1 MFGKQETCEVLVVG
15 AGPVGLFTALQLAE
29 RGIKIRVV
37 DQEKRTA
44 THSYALVLHPE
55 TLRAMFRSGPFRN
68 VLKDGAGL
76 RGMAFYD
83 GAQRKAEVGFPE
95 VEGAMPF
102 ALVLPQSALEKVLE
116 DELARWDVRVEWNHR
131 LTALSQDAE
140 GVTAEVAK
148 LDRAAAGYP
157 YARMEWIVAKSATVR
172 AQYVVGADGYA
183 SFVRRALEI
192 AYREVGKPQS
202 FSVYEFTCSGGSPFD
217 EVRVGLNDQST
228 EVVWPIAPDRFRF
241 SFQIEDA
248 SRHEATAA
256 QLERFIRERAPWFTA
271 QPQDIRWTTAVLFE
285 RRLAERFGVDRVWLA
300 GDAAH
305 ITGPI
310 GGQSMNV
317 GLLEGRDLAA
327 AIAASLREGAD
338 RSKLE
343 EYGRERREEWK
354 RLLGTEGPVQT
365 DRHADPWVAARADR
379 IVPCLPASGPDL
391 ERLLDQLGIAFT
403 GAPRASM

>member
-1 MFGKQETCEVLVVG
+1 MFGKPETCEVLVVG
-15 AGPVGLFTALQLAE
+15 AGPVGLFAALQLAE
-29 RGIKIRVV
+29 RGIKVRIV

-55 TLRAMFRSGPFRN
+55 TLRALFRSGPFRN

-83 GAQRKAEVGFPE
+83 AAQRKAEVGFPE
-95 VEGAMPF
+95 VDGALPF
-102 ALVLPQSALEKVLE
+102 ALVLPQSMLEKVLE
-116 DELARWDVRVEWNHR
+116 DELARWDVHVEWNHR
-131 LTALSQDAE
+131 LTAISQDAE

-148 LDRAAAGYP
+148 LDRAASGYP
-157 YARMEWIVAKSATVR
+157 YARMEWIVAKTIPIR
-172 AQYVVGADGYA
+172 AKFLVGADGYS

-192 AYREVGKPQS
+192 SYREVGRAQS
-202 FSVYEFTCSGGSPFD
+202 FSVYEFTCTGGGPSD
-217 EVRVGLNDQST
+217 EVRVALNDATT
-228 EVVWPIAPDRFRF
+228 EVLWPLAPDRFRF

-248 SRHEATAA
+248 TRHEATAA
-256 QLERFIRERAPWFTA
+256 QLERFIRERAPWF
-271 QPQDIRWTTAVLFE
+271 QGEPQDIRWTTAVLFE

-305 ITGPI
+305 ITGPV

-317 GLLEGRDLAA
+317 GLLEARDLSA

-338 RSKLE
+338 LSKLE
-343 EYGRERREEWK
+343 SYGVARRDEWK
-354 RLLGTEGPVQT
+354 RLLGTEGPLPT
-365 DRHADPWVAARADR
+365 DKHTDPWVGSRADR
-379 IVPCLPASGPDL
+379 ILPCLPASGSDL
-391 ERLLDQLGIAFT
+391 ERLMDQLGIAFT